1 MENSKNNGDISETKK
16 NNNPIRIDNIAST
29 EKNCK
34 NGNNICKGEDKSSS
48 LKKLHFSSFTKQM
61 IKSDNTIKKNYLN
74 SENNLEKTLQYN
86 KNTNSILK
94 SNILINNSLVQTI
107 ISFDKYNSNYN
118 AKKKIRN
125 KYNNLYTSSNIRKS
139 KKKIDN
145 SDINNAKK
153 LPNLKLIGNSK
164 KTLKNKSLSEINE
177 ENISEINQKEK
188 LKYKAK
194 TPNQTFLG
202 KIKNY
207 INKKKYNM
215 NNFNQ
220 DNKSRNQANLC
231 FMKYHSQNTEG
242 YLGRKEVNG
251 VPFTFESLM
260 VYNNLYSNKS
270 EKKRHE
276 IILDEFSRL
285 RQYIERQP
293 ENKLIFIKEFLNK
306 YYVEC
311 EKYEKSQLLS
321 LCDFICYHDKYVMSS
336 ILKPYLDIKN
346 MIIDLLN
353 NISEINK
360 KLGINNNKKDEEN
373 SNIISEVINS
383 NNDDNKYNDK
393 I

>member
-16 NNNPIRIDNIAST
+16 NNNPIRTDNIAST

-34 NGNNICKGEDKSSS
+34 NDNNICKGEDKSSS

-61 IKSDNTIKKNYLN
+61 IKSDNTIKKNYLK
-74 SENNLEKTLQYN
+74 SENNLEKTIQYN
-86 KNTNSILK
+86 KNNNSILK
-94 SNILINNSLVQTI
+94 TNILINNSLVQTI

-118 AKKKIRN
+118 AKKTIRN

-145 SDINNAKK
+145 SDINNNKK

-360 KLGINNNKKDEEN
+360 N
-373 SNIISEVINS
+373 
-383 NNDDNKYNDK
+383 
-393 I
+393 